1 MYKILFYILL
11 AIVYVLVIVIS
22 DDLERE
28 TRTDEIMYWLTII
41 FATISILFIIGYS
54 LLNKGVR

>member
-41 FATISILFIIGYS
+41 FAPISILLIIGYS
-54 LLNKGVR
+54 LLFKE